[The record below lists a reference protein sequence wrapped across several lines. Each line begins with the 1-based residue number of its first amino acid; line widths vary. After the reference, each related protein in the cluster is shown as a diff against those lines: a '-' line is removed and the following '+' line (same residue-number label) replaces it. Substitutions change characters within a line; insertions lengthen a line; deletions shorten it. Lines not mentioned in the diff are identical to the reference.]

1 VTLFR
6 SKSNLMFG
14 IIVLSAVFA
23 ISIPTLVKALSPMV
37 NVFAVV
43 MIVLIL
49 LASLAVFLY
58 GMQQIEIGEKGVA
71 IKIFTVPVKEISW
84 EEVKEVGIGGE
95 KINKSTTMKQLY
107 ISKRALSENEYQNL
121 DSMRFSAMTIW
132 FDYSNEA
139 EEKIRFYITEK
150 KSKQ

>member
-1 VTLFR
+1 MTLFR

-23 ISIPTLVKALSPMV
+23 ISIPTLVKALSPAVNAFAIVMV
-37 NVFAVV
+37 
-43 MIVLIL
+43 VLIL

-84 EEVKEVGIGGE
+84 DEVKEVGIGGE
-95 KINKSTTMKQLY
+95 KINKNTTMKQLY

-150 KSKQ
+150 KNNQ

>member
-1 VTLFR
+1 MTLFR

-23 ISIPTLVKALSPMV
+23 ISIPTLVKALSPVV

-43 MIVLIL
+43 MVVLIL

-84 EEVKEVGIGGE
+84 DEVKEVGIGGE
-95 KINKSTTMKQLY
+95 KINKNTTMKQLY

-150 KSKQ
+150 KNNQ